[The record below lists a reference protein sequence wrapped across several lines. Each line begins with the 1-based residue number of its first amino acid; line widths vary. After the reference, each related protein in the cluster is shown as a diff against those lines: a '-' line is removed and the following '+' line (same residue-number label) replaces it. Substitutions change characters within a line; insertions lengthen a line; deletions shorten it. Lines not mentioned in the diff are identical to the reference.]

1 MRKHNKSNSIKSIG
15 RRGAAWLLALALM
28 CGLMPGAGLSALAV
42 QAPGTGNQA
51 EYGHWAQEYLDKLV
65 SWGVMRGDIDGNLRP
80 DADIS
85 RAEFVTMV
93 NRAYGY
99 DEVGVNPFTDVD
111 FHSWYADDISIAYNV
126 GYFTGTSSTTASPDL
141 GLTRE
146 QATLLLGRNM
156 MLEAST
162 GETLGYAD
170 SREFSDWSR
179 AMIPAASNAGIING
193 YSDGTFRPQNN
204 ITRGE
209 VAAML
214 ARSLGTPIY
223 EAGEYELGNV
233 YGNVTIA
240 TSGVNLR
247 NTVIAG
253 DLYLTGGIGL
263 GELLLENVT
272 VLGRIIASGAGES
285 NKGDSSIIL
294 RNVEADSMVVDS
306 INNQFVTLRVEGDTD
321 IDVTSVRTPAY
332 LEDVTPDE
340 YGLKLVQLEGEA
352 GTSLQLA
359 GNVKEVVNL
368 TPNSYLHMAQ
378 GSAQRVTIDEKAM
391 GATMQID
398 LGARV
403 KELNLDVATTVTGTG
418 DVDHVNISAAGC
430 TVAMPPDTVDIRPGI
445 SSSVAGEAM
454 DNVTAAEYSA
464 DPRILAGYPE
474 ARNVAPTGADAVFS
488 TNKRGTV
495 YWAITALADGSVS
508 EDDLIT
514 PPVYGGIILQSGTLQ
529 AAASKTEYTAKL
541 NKLTTDGSYYLS
553 AIMVD
558 SRGQHSPVKVTAFT
572 TPDDTVPAF
581 TTGYPVMSSVK
592 KDEAQVTVMTNK
604 SCRLYYAV
612 LPQGSTAPKPED
624 FKANAITGNLGYGT
638 RDEIKNS
645 TDPFK
650 VNSLPLEEQ
659 KTYDLYLWLTDY
671 DGAKS
676 SAVRKISFTT
686 VDGTP
691 PIFVTDP
698 TPIKIQEKQVSLSA
712 SINEAGTIFWAVV
725 PEGTEYPKALA
736 GQTEKPGLDSP
747 AAKIQVENGI
757 NALKFGRVTAAAN
770 KETTFNVTGLEGESA
785 YDLYYMAQDRAGN
798 YSEWIKVTTIHTL
811 DTGAPT
817 VELEFNKTND
827 TEGKVPMADSNVS
840 IVFSENIRDVAS
852 EEMFLSLYRDS
863 RDPKKTKEE
872 QEAAK
877 KLLADLLYQDMK
889 LIDDD
894 SYNKNEV
901 PYLTKAE
908 DKATA
913 THWIDYGEATVT
925 QDGGKLYV
933 TFENGKAIKLNS
945 GGKYYFLLNNIS
957 DTSDNKNKLRPADYK
972 LPFHTVFAT
981 VNLTDK
987 TADTKP
993 VGASRVDMAFQF
1005 HPLSTG
1011 SVADTVFY
1019 DILLWSDKTIKYD
1032 IYCRVLDNND
1042 RPVKNTNDPNM
1053 SLLGLKGV
1061 TYGTMDD
1068 NGWVK
1073 LNQPA
1078 NGSTEENLGSIT
1090 SNGTVR
1096 GADSVI
1102 RRIQGNSSLAIFPTL
1117 KSLTEGYSYEFAI
1130 EVKAIGGSM
1139 DYQEWSDRVELFVTI
1154 PAGSEGQVR
1163 ALANS
1168 PTPAS
1173 WDYYVPNYLTSVG
1186 NPESF
1191 KFSVFYQFT
1200 DLRTPSFS
1208 TGYPSFDPSDV
1219 SVDMNL
1225 QLNREGTIYYAL
1237 APVEETS
1244 TGSWLPYLPTIDKGN
1259 NVVIPIQKDPSDPNS
1274 KDIPPKSGADI
1285 ANCPDL
1291 IAPTN
1296 MDIFLHNFTDTENI
1310 IFNQKTVGTARTV
1323 LTENNLKPGTIYYA
1337 YFVLKGVSQDL
1348 SQVYCFQFKTADIIR
1363 PVLNLEINEKDNSKV
1378 DASVDRTSEVYARL
1392 LVSSNIPSPF
1402 SDPFANHVDNKLV
1415 GNDTNKPW
1423 LDDKGGTNKN
1433 YTVLD
1438 AMINSVGTR
1447 GTRSVFDVYAKLE
1460 TQNQIAEAIRS
1471 GTLDLISSWGPRQ
1484 IKMDGTETMN
1494 FDLPDEDATYICV
1507 AVARSQSG
1515 EQFSQDAFRAVQPV
1529 RIVDRIGPKA
1539 ESVSAMLSFDDYD
1552 TQRTVSGFVTVT
1564 YDKYLYRIFSG
1575 KAYPVTEDTSYGEP
1589 DGTTHKDYC
1598 GLAGLLGS
1606 SFITQ
1611 YKVVGKQD
1619 ETSYSPNRTMSI
1631 TIQLTNFPVGGEL
1644 SIPGVLCNKSS
1655 VLGGATKIRIVAKS
1669 GTVTAEIVK

>member
-1 MRKHNKSNSIKSIG
+1 MRENKKNNSIKSFG

-28 CGLMPGAGLSALAV
+28 CGLAPWTGLTALAA
-42 QAPGTGNQA
+42 QAPAAGNQA

-65 SWGVMRGDIDGNLRP
+65 SWDVMRGDIDGNLRP

-111 FHSWYADDISIAYNV
+111 YRAWYADDISIAYNV
-126 GYFTGTSSTTASPDL
+126 GYFTGTSTTTASPDL

-156 MLEAST
+156 MLEPST

-179 AMIPAASNAGIING
+179 AMIPAASSAGIING

-214 ARSLGTPIY
+214 ARSLGSPIY
-223 EAGEYELGNV
+223 EAGDYELGNV

-285 NKGDSSIIL
+285 NKGDSSIIM

-306 INNQFVTLRVEGDTD
+306 INNQFVTVRAEGDTN
-321 IDVTSVRTPAY
+321 IGVTSVRTPAY

-340 YGLKLVQLEGEA
+340 FGLKLIQLEGEP

-368 TPNSYLHMAQ
+368 TPNSYLDMAQ
-378 GSAQRVTIDEKAM
+378 GSAQRVTIDEKAV

-418 DVDHVNISAAGC
+418 DVDHLNISAAGC
-430 TVAMPPDTVDIRPGI
+430 TVATPPDTVDIRPGI
-445 SSSVAGEAM
+445 IASVAGESM

-464 DPRILAGYPE
+464 DPRLLAGYPE

-495 YWAITALADGSVS
+495 YWAISALADGSVS
-508 EDDLIT
+508 EEDLIT
-514 PPVYGGIILQSGTLQ
+514 PPVYGGTILQSGNLQ

-541 NKLTTDGSYYLS
+541 NKLTSDGSYYLS

-581 TTGYPVMSSVK
+581 TAGYPVMSSIK

-650 VNSLPLEEQ
+650 INSLPLEEL

-676 SAVRKISFTT
+676 SAVRKISFAT

-691 PIFVTDP
+691 PVFVTDP
-698 TPIKIQEKQVSLSA
+698 TPIKIQEKQVTLNT

-725 PEGTEYPKALA
+725 PEGTDYPKPLS
-736 GQTEKPGLDSP
+736 GQTKKPELNSE

-798 YSEWIKVTTIHTL
+798 YSEWVKVTTIHTL

-827 TEGKVPMADSNVS
+827 TEGKSPMADSNVS
-840 IVFSENIRDVAS
+840 IVFSENIRDVGS

-863 RDPKKTKEE
+863 KDPKKTKEE
-872 QEAAK
+872 QDAAK

-901 PYLTKAE
+901 PYLKEADEKAE
-908 DKATA
+908 A

-925 QDGGKLYV
+925 QDEGKLYV

-945 GGKYYFLLNNIS
+945 GGKYYFVLNNIS

-972 LPFHTVFAT
+972 LPFQTVFAT

-987 TADTKP
+987 SATTVPAGAD
-993 VGASRVDMAFQF
+993 RVDMAFQF
-1005 HPLSTG
+1005 HPMSTG

-1032 IYCRVLDNND
+1032 IYCRVLDEND
-1042 RPVKNTNDPNM
+1042 RIITNMKDPNM
-1053 SLLGLKGV
+1053 SLLGISGV
-1061 TYGTMDD
+1061 TYGSMDN

-1078 NGSTEENLGSIT
+1078 PGSTAENEGSIT
-1090 SNGTVR
+1090 SNGTVL

-1102 RRIQGNSSLAIFPTL
+1102 RRIQGNSSLAYFPTL
-1117 KSLTEGYSYEFAI
+1117 KSLKEGYSYEFAV
-1130 EVKAIGGSM
+1130 EVKAIGGST

-1154 PAGSEGQVR
+1154 PAGTEGQVR

-1168 PTPAS
+1168 PTPAT
-1173 WDYYVPNYLTSVG
+1173 WDYYIPNYLTSVG

-1237 APVEETS
+1237 APVVKTTTGGWS
-1244 TGSWLPYLPTIDKGN
+1244 TYLPTLDDKGVPVYPVEGTPATGMGYIPPTSGAEIDKC
-1259 NVVIPIQKDPSDPNS
+1259 
-1274 KDIPPKSGADI
+1274 PKLS
-1285 ANCPDL
+1285 
-1291 IAPTN
+1291 APTN

-1310 IFNQKTVGTARTV
+1310 VFGQKTVGTARTV
-1323 LTENNLKPGTIYYA
+1323 LTEDNLKPGTIYYA

-1402 SDPFANHVDNKLV
+1402 SDPFASHVDANAAA
-1415 GNDTNKPW
+1415 GATNKPW
-1423 LDDKGGTNKN
+1423 LKDDGTTPNTD

-1438 AMINSVGTR
+1438 AMINSVGTK
-1447 GTRSVFDVYAKLE
+1447 GSRSVFDVYAKLE

-1471 GTLDLISSWGPRQ
+1471 GTLNLISSWGPRQ
-1484 IKMDGTETMN
+1484 IKMGETETMN
-1494 FDLPDEDATYICV
+1494 FQLLDEDATYICV

-1529 RIVDRIGPKA
+1529 RIVDKIGPKA
-1539 ESVSAMLSFDDYD
+1539 IGVSAVLAFDDYD
-1552 TQRTVSGFVTVT
+1552 TQRTVSGVITIT
-1564 YDKYLYRIFSG
+1564 YDKYLYRIFNG
-1575 KAYPVTEDTSYGEP
+1575 TAYPLTEDSRYGAP
-1589 DGTTHKDYC
+1589 KGNQTYC
-1598 GLAGLLGS
+1598 GLAGLLPTSPLGW
-1606 SFITQ
+1606 
-1611 YKVVGKQD
+1611 YEVLGKEGTGTD
-1619 ETSYSPNRTMSI
+1619 YEPDRTMTISI
-1631 TIQLTNFPVGGEL
+1631 KLNKFPSLGNEL

-1655 VLGGATKIRIVAKS
+1655 VLGDMTKIRVFIKDGVP
-1669 GTVTAEIVK
+1669 TAEIVK

>member
-993 VGASRVDMAFQF
+993 HGASRVDMAFQF

-1225 QLNREGTIYYAL
+1225 QLDREGTIYYAL

-1244 TGSWLPYLPTIDKGN
+1244 TGSWLPYLPTIDKDK
-1259 NVVIPIQKDPSDPNS
+1259 NVVIPTQKVPGDSNS
-1274 KDIPPKSGADI
+1274 KDMPPKSGADI

-1291 IAPTN
+1291 LAPTN
-1296 MDIFLHNFTDTENI
+1296 MDIFLHDFTDTENI
-1310 IFNQKTVGTARTV
+1310 IFGQKTVGTARTV
-1323 LTENNLKPGTIYYA
+1323 LTEDNLKPGTIYYA

-1402 SDPFANHVDNKLV
+1402 SDPFSQHVDNNAAA
-1415 GNDTNKPW
+1415 GATNKPW
-1423 LDDKGGTNKN
+1423 ESNDE

-1438 AMINSVGTR
+1438 AMINSVGAGR
-1447 GTRSVFDVYAKLE
+1447 ARSVFDVYAKST

-1471 GTLDLISSWGPRQ
+1471 GTLELISSWGPRE

-1529 RIVDRIGPKA
+1529 RIVDRIGPTAKTT
-1539 ESVSAMLSFDDYD
+1539 SAALIFTDANEK
-1552 TQRTVSGFVTVT
+1552 TVEGVVTII
-1564 YDKYLYRIFSG
+1564 YDKYLYRIFNG
-1575 KAYPVTEDTSYGEP
+1575 KAYPLTEDSTYGAP
-1589 DGTTHKDYC
+1589 TTAKPDYC
-1598 GLAGLLGS
+1598 GLAGLLTPGPLGWYA
-1606 SFITQ
+1606 IAGKEDQAGYKPDRTQ
-1611 YKVVGKQD
+1611 
-1619 ETSYSPNRTMSI
+1619 
-1631 TIQLTNFPVGGEL
+1631 TISVSLTKFPVGGEF
-1644 SIPGVLCNKSS
+1644 SIPGTLCNKSS
-1655 VLGGATKIRIVAKS
+1655 VLGQEVKVRIVIDRS
-1669 GTVTAEIVK
+1669 TGLPTAEIVK